1 MALRKP
7 EWLKIKLQG
16 DNNSTKVE
24 HTLSNYHLNTVCE
37 EANCP
42 NKMECYTRRTATFMI
57 LGKNCTRNCKFC
69 NVTTARPEPL
79 DPLEPMKVAYA
90 VKQLGLKHAV
100 ITSVDRDD
108 LKDDYGSYHFAAVTR
123 EIKKMSPGTTIELLI
138 PDFDGRHDLLDLVF
152 AEKPDIINHN
162 VEVVEDIFDEI
173 CPQSD
178 LDMSLEVLRYAKEK
192 GFITKSGMMVGFG
205 ETEEQVVD
213 MMKKL
218 RAVDCDMLTIGQYL
232 QPSKKHAEV
241 KEYVHP
247 DQFERYK
254 EIGLSLGFKSVSS
267 GPFVRSSYHA
277 EMLTDENEIDKQ
289 KLELQKKLNETAISN
304 GSCH

>member
-1 MALRKP
+1 MAIRKP
-7 EWLKIKLQG
+7 EWLKVKLQG
-16 DNNSTKVE
+16 NHNSNTVE
-24 HTLSNYHLNTVCE
+24 HTLGDFHLNTVCE

-42 NKMECYTRRTATFMI
+42 NKMECYARRTATFMI

-69 NVTTARPEPL
+69 NVTTKKPEAL
-79 DPLEPMKVAYA
+79 DPMEPFKLAEA
-90 VKQLGLKHAV
+90 VKRFGLKHAV

-108 LKDDYGSYHFAAVTR
+108 LKDDYGAYHFAAVTR
-123 EIKKMSPGTTIELLI
+123 EIKRVSPGTTIELLI
-138 PDFDGRHDLLDLVF
+138 PDLHGRKDLLDVIF

-162 VEVVEDIFDEI
+162 VEVVEEYFDYI
-173 CPQSD
+173 CPQCD

-205 ETEEQVVD
+205 ETEEMVVNL
-213 MMKKL
+213 MRRL
-218 RAVDCDMLTIGQYL
+218 REVDCDMLTIGQYL
-232 QPSKKHAEV
+232 QPSRHHIEV

-254 EIGLSLGFKSVSS
+254 KIGIEMGFRSVSS

-277 EMLTDENEIDKQ
+277 EMLEDTSKELSAEKQ
-289 KLELQKKLNETAISN
+289 KLKEKLNETA
-304 GSCH
+304 HK

>member
-1 MALRKP
+1 MVLRKP
-7 EWLKIKLQG
+7 EWLKVKLQG
-16 DNNSTKVE
+16 NQNSNTVE
-24 HTLSNYHLNTVCE
+24 NTLGNFHLNTVCE

-42 NKMECYTRRTATFMI
+42 NKMECYARRTATFMI

-69 NVTTARPEPL
+69 NVTTKKPEAL
-79 DPLEPMKVAYA
+79 DPLEPMKLAFA
-90 VKQLGLKHAV
+90 VKKLGLKHAV

-123 EIKKMSPGTTIELLI
+123 EIKKISPGTTIELLI
-138 PDFDGRHDLLDLVF
+138 PDMHGRKDLLDIVF
-152 AEKPDIINHN
+152 DEKPDIINHN
-162 VEVVEDIFDEI
+162 VEVVEEIFDEI

-178 LDMSLEVLRYAKEK
+178 LDVSLEVLRYAKEK

-205 ETEEQVVD
+205 ETEEMVLNL
-213 MMKKL
+213 MRRL
-218 RAVDCDMLTIGQYL
+218 REVDCDMLTIGQYL
-232 QPSKKHAEV
+232 QPSRKHAEV

-254 EIGLSLGFKSVSS
+254 KLGIEMGFRSVSS

-277 EMLTDENEIDKQ
+277 EMLEDTSKELSEEKQ
-289 KLELQKKLNETAISN
+289 RLKEKLNETAH
-304 GSCH
+304 C